1 MKKLK
6 LLFTVFFLMTV
17 FSVFG
22 QSGNNY
28 FSSGGASDNLFQD
41 NIYGDY
47 FLFAAEQSVSLDL
60 EDARLIDV
68 LKMLSQ
74 QTGLNFISTEAV
86 RDRRITLYIQDVP
99 LKQAMDIIFNANNL
113 NYNFYPESKMF
124 VVKEMG
130 KPTLE
135 LKTKVYHLRYA
146 RVLNSVMQREID
158 QILEDVKAGGAASN
172 TGAGG
177 GTGGGT
183 GGTGE
188 KTRIKAVIEQ
198 VLSES
203 GRVVVNQSSNS
214 IVVIDVPSQFPIID
228 DLVARLDTPPQK
240 VMIEVEILD
249 VSKDVIDKIG
259 IKHDGIVR
267 SGISSL
273 FTPFPSTFS
282 PNKGPIPWRNA
293 TVDLSD
299 INIVAQLYKLDT
311 TAKILARPRI
321 MTLNNETAEI
331 DVINDE
337 VIGKNPEYD
346 DGKLMSVSPE
356 RISDIGNYKGSGVTL
371 RVTPQVNPQ
380 TNEITLIVYP
390 SVVSTSPSTFT
401 DLDGTPFRNVEDRST
416 RSVVRLDEGETLLL
430 GGLIKNDKK
439 ETVTKVPFLGDIPL
453 LGALFRHK
461 DTTGTGDRELLV
473 FLTPKLISDKNLLAK
488 KGNSVNLLKREQTDL
503 SYKTSVTNS
512 LDRFSKTRRD

>member
-6 LLFTVFFLMTV
+6 LFFTVFFLITA

-22 QSGNNY
+22 QGGGSY
-28 FSSGGASDNLFQD
+28 SSSDGKNFNDLYQD

-60 EDARLIDV
+60 EDAHLVDV

-86 RDRRITLYIQDVP
+86 RDRKITLYIQDVP

-130 KPTLE
+130 RPSLE
-135 LKTKVYHLRYA
+135 LKTKVYHLKYA

-158 QILEDVKAGGAASN
+158 QILENIKKGGADSDVSGSGGTNSAGEKAG
-172 TGAGG
+172 
-177 GTGGGT
+177 
-183 GGTGE
+183 
-188 KTRIKAVIEQ
+188 IKEVIEQ
-198 VLSES
+198 ALSES
-203 GRVVVNQSSNS
+203 GRVVANQPTNS
-214 IVVIDVPSQFPIID
+214 LVVIDVPSQFPIID

-249 VSKDVIDKIG
+249 VSKDAIDKIG

-282 PNKGPIPWRNA
+282 PDKGPIPWRTS
-293 TVDLSD
+293 TVDLTD
-299 INIVAQLYKLDT
+299 INIVAQLYKQDT

-331 DVINDE
+331 DVVTDE
-337 VIGKNPEYD
+337 VIGTKVEYD
-346 DGKLMSVSPE
+346 GDGNIQSSE
-356 RISDIGNYKGSGVTL
+356 AQRISDIGGYKGSGVTL
-371 RVTPQVNPQ
+371 RVTPQINPL

-390 SVVSTSPSTFT
+390 SVVDTSDSTFT
-401 DLDGTPFRNVEDRST
+401 DENGNVYRNIEDRST

-439 ETVTKVPFLGDIPL
+439 EIITKVPFFGDIPL

-473 FLTPKLISDKNLLAK
+473 FLTPKLLGGRNLLAK
-488 KGNSVNLLKREQTDL
+488 KENSINLLKREQADPVH
-503 SYKTSVTNS
+503 KTSVTSS
-512 LDRFSKTRRD
+512 LDHFSKTRRD